1 MKYLLILICAFF
13 IVKHADA
20 QTQQY
25 QIVFANHAV
34 GFVNA
39 KQVQQGSNRKIVIKS
54 EFRIL
59 GSITTNLEV
68 QFTDN
73 ILDHARNVR
82 NKSGTDEITLTQH
95 TGNSYNISHDNEKSV
110 LPEAAVLHCVSELY
124 FTEPAHITSIF
135 SEAQGQILALK
146 ALGESRYEL
155 TLPDGKRNVY
165 RYEKGKLV
173 EVEINHTFGKAYIRL
188 VS

>member
-1 MKYLLILICAFF
+1 MKYLFIFICAFF
-13 IVKHADA
+13 IAKRTDA

-25 QIVFANHAV
+25 EIVFANRAV

-39 KQVQQGSNRKIVIKS
+39 RQVQSGNSRTIVIKS

-59 GSITTNLEV
+59 GSITTNLEA
-68 QFTDN
+68 QFTGN
-73 ILDHARNVR
+73 ILERARNVR
-82 NKSGTDEITLTQH
+82 NKSGTDEITLTQR
-95 TGNSYNISHDNEKSV
+95 TGRQYTISRDKDKSV
-110 LPEAAVLHCVSELY
+110 LPESAILHCVSELY
-124 FTEPAHITSIF
+124 FSEPAHITSIF
-135 SEAQGQILALK
+135 SEAQGQVLALK
-146 ALGESRYEL
+146 ALGGSRYEL